1 MCNTCAREHDAC
13 VKTTFFCT
21 CLSAHLC
28 HSCNFC
34 VHSVLL
40 ESSYLFFFCLG
51 PKQYETTGPKTIWS
65 KFYCA
70 IFARRQCDW
79 KCLGITM
86 TGVSSLLAE
95 RFTRFL
101 ISQGFQR
108 WLRRLL
114 FVCAWMVRAS
124 ETIGR
129 KLANLLSLRIIQ
141 QSIVRLAGFHILMH
155 VHFATSK
162 LYWCWSWH
170 HKGAPVEGSSSS
182 GTLLVTLWLWFAEV
196 VEFASTVFSA
206 R

>member
-1 MCNTCAREHDAC
+1 
-13 VKTTFFCT
+13 
-21 CLSAHLC
+21 
-28 HSCNFC
+28 
-34 VHSVLL
+34 
-40 ESSYLFFFCLG
+40 
-51 PKQYETTGPKTIWS
+51 
-65 KFYCA
+65 
-70 IFARRQCDW
+70 
-79 KCLGITM
+79 M

-114 FVCAWMVRAS
+114 FVCAWLVRAS
-124 ETIGR
+124 ETVGR
-129 KLANLLSLRIIQ
+129 KLGNFLSLTIIQ

-182 GTLLVTLWLWFAEV
+182 GTLRVTLWLWFAEV
-196 VEFASTVFSA
+196 VEFASTVCSA
-206 R
+206 RWRVKRVRHTKERSVHLSPLSVVERSCTAGLNI

>member
-1 MCNTCAREHDAC
+1 MR
-13 VKTTFFCT
+13 KKQ
-21 CLSAHLC
+21 
-28 HSCNFC
+28 
-34 VHSVLL
+34 
-40 ESSYLFFFCLG
+40 LFFARAWVLICVTAVTSVYTVCCWRAATSFFLLAF
-51 PKQYETTGPKTIWS
+51 ETTGPKTIWS

-86 TGVSSLLAE
+86 TGVWSLLAE

-114 FVCAWMVRAS
+114 FVCAWLVRAS

-129 KLANLLSLRIIQ
+129 KLGNLLSLTIIQ

-196 VEFASTVFSA
+196 VEFASTVCSA